1 MIIIY
6 IRFRVLNNQ
15 LPNQLPLMAPSFQSA
30 ALLPKHDPVASHGG
44 HLSHD
49 KSVAGIYEKYDII
62 RETVYGGALEELLR
76 PPVKSI
82 GYRTETQIQLM
93 RKMRYVSNKL
103 NLTQVFWS
111 P

>member
-1 MIIIY
+1 MMSPTFQPTGIIPKNDHNIC
-6 IRFRVLNNQ
+6 
-15 LPNQLPLMAPSFQSA
+15 QSN
-30 ALLPKHDPVASHGG
+30 
-44 HLSHD
+44 D
-49 KSVAGIYEKYDII
+49 KSVAGIYERYDII

-103 NLTQVFWS
+103 NLTQVMILIIINYNN
-111 P
+111 

>member
-1 MIIIY
+1 MKNH
-6 IRFRVLNNQ
+6 FRVLNNQ
-15 LPNQLPLMAPSFQSA
+15 LPNQLPLIPPSFQPA
-30 ALLPKHDPVASHGG
+30 GLIPKNDQVHGG
-44 HLSHD
+44 HLTHD

-103 NLTQVFWS
+103 NLTQVGTNQL
-111 P
+111 

>member
-1 MIIIY
+1 MS
-6 IRFRVLNNQ
+6 
-15 LPNQLPLMAPSFQSA
+15 PSFQPSPI
-30 ALLPKHDPVASHGG
+30 LTPKNDSGVHGVA
-44 HLSHD
+44 LSHD

-103 NLTQVFWS
+103 NLTQVGNHKQLEKISF
-111 P
+111 

>member
-1 MIIIY
+1 MWY
-6 IRFRVLNNQ
+6 LQFLRVLNNQ
-15 LPNQLPLMAPSFQSA
+15 LPSQFSLVSPSFQPTAIMNSKNDQA
-30 ALLPKHDPVASHGG
+30 QGVP
-44 HLSHD
+44 LSHD

-103 NLTQVFWS
+103 NLTQVGHHKS
-111 P
+111 